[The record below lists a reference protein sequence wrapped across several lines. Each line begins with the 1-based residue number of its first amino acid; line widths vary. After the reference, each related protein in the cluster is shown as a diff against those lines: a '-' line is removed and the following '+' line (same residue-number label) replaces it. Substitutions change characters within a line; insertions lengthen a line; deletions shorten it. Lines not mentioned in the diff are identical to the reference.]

1 MDSEADEARYGKLD
15 VDGAY
20 PPPTQV
26 SDLQKLLDEA
36 HSKIRS
42 LSRHWNEFGDMMG
55 IEDDYGFGEKMEDA
69 ERILPE
75 NQS

>member
-1 MDSEADEARYGKLD
+1 MND

-20 PPPTQV
+20 PVETHLK
-26 SDLQKLLDEA
+26 DLRALLEEA
-36 HSKIRS
+36 HNKIRS